1 MPTLALI
8 DGNSIAYRAFY
19 ALPEDLATKSGQV
32 TNAVFGFTR
41 MLIRLLKDYHPDGI
55 AVAWDVSRQTFR
67 TESYPEYKAQREKAP
82 DHFRSQLP
90 LMDEVLQTLDITQ
103 LREEGFEADDIIAT
117 LTRNGTAAGWEI
129 LIVTGDR
136 DAFQLIEKT
145 VKVVYTRRG
154 ISDIVLA
161 DEEYVEEKYGI
172 RPDQYVEYAALRGD
186 TSDNLPGVPGVGE
199 KTASRLIAEHG
210 DLDNLFLSVTDLTP
224 KLKENLSAHRE
235 QVFLNRELMQ
245 LVDDM
250 DLGVEIEDLRTREW
264 DRNQVKDLFDS
275 LEFHSMWNDLE
286 QALPSAATVSE
297 LVEVESSLLTSP
309 EQGRRHGADACPDR
323 RVGDRWWRAVRACCL
338 HRTGGGGRRAIRR
351 GRPDSRCPRE
361 RTGRPCR
368 SRREGSGAGVA
379 RSGPRRGSAGHGHR
393 ASRVH
398 RESVSTH
405 LRPRGAGGSSARFGI
420 GLAR

>member
-161 DEEYVEEKYGI
+161 DEGYVEEKYGI
-172 RPDQYVEYAALRGD
+172 RARPVRG
-186 TSDNLPGVPGVGE
+186 VRR
-199 KTASRLIAEHG
+199 A
-210 DLDNLFLSVTDLTP
+210 
-224 KLKENLSAHRE
+224 
-235 QVFLNRELMQ
+235 
-245 LVDDM
+245 
-250 DLGVEIEDLRTREW
+250 
-264 DRNQVKDLFDS
+264 
-275 LEFHSMWNDLE
+275 
-286 QALPSAATVSE
+286 
-297 LVEVESSLLTSP
+297 
-309 EQGRRHGADACPDR
+309 QGRHVGQPPRRAWCWGEDRITPDR
-323 RVGDRWWRAVRACCL
+323 RAWRSRQSLPVRD
-338 HRTGGGGRRAIRR
+338 
-351 GRPDSRCPRE
+351 RPDAKAQGEPVCA
-361 RTGRPCR
+361 
-368 SRREGSGAGVA
+368 SGAGVPQQGA
-379 RSGPRRGSAGHGHR
+379 HAAGR
-393 ASRVH
+393 
-398 RESVSTH
+398 
-405 LRPRGAGGSSARFGI
+405 
-420 GLAR
+420 